1 MAGMLIQR
9 RGDSRLGIVPDQSR
23 QSCRAK
29 TKGELNGAKLVD
41 HWVKNGAGQHSQC
54 LPTSGLLGQVRQ
66 LRALPCFPAADE
78 LLIGKVTAAGRG

>member
-1 MAGMLIQR
+1 MAGVLIQR
-9 RGDSRLGIVPDQSR
+9 RGDPGLGIVPDQAR
-23 QSCRAK
+23 QCRRAK

-66 LRALPCFPAADE
+66 LRALPGLPAADE
-78 LLIGKVTAAGRG
+78 LLIAEVTAARRG